1 MYSEMDKKELIELF
15 VNNLVETN
23 RGFSFYVNWN
33 NLRAYEEF
41 AIELNAMNVLIR
53 TDDIKK
59 KFYELAKKL
68 PSFISTFPFLF
79 ALSKKEREE
88 NWNGSSDL
96 AVVNTSVGEND
107 YLRYSFAKTLFVV
120 PLSDEQIEYYYDF
133 FVKIGLKNLFD
144 NMLQKSVEDY
154 AIGVLCGLDSNGR
167 KNRGG
172 TAFEDACEPI
182 IDSIC
187 LKHGITVLS
196 QKAFKVLSD
205 YGFDINSDIENRKA
219 DFILVKGSKA
229 LNIEV
234 DYFFRGGSK
243 PEEIINSYID
253 RKNRLAACGIDFVL
267 LTDGNCW
274 DNSSKSQLVIGFD
287 NINIMNFYLA
297 KNGYLEEIVKKS
309 FGE

>member
-1 MYSEMDKKELIELF
+1 MDKRELIEMF

-33 NLRAYEEF
+33 NVKAYEEF
-41 AIELNAMNVLIR
+41 DVELNAMNVLIR
-53 TDDIKK
+53 AENIKQ
-59 KFYELAKKL
+59 KFYELAQKL
-68 PSFISTFPFLF
+68 PSFIATFPLLF

-88 NWNGSSDL
+88 NWQGDCTLSI
-96 AVVNTSVGEND
+96 VNTNVGEND
-107 YLRYSFAKTLFVV
+107 YLRYSFSKEIFTHKLT
-120 PLSDEQIEYYYDF
+120 DEQIENYYDF
-133 FVKIGLKNLFD
+133 FVKIGLKSLFE
-144 NMLQKSVEDY
+144 NMLQKSVVDY
-154 AIGVLCGLDSNGR
+154 AMGVLCGLDSNGR

-182 IDSIC
+182 VNAIC
-187 LKHGITVLS
+187 LKYGINVLS
-196 QKAFKVLSD
+196 QKAFKVLSEL
-205 YGFDINSDIENRKA
+205 GFTINSDIENRRA
-219 DFILVKGSKA
+219 DFILYKGNKA

-253 RKNRLAACGIDFVL
+253 RKNRLSNCGIDFVL

-274 DNSSKSQLVIGFD
+274 DNESKSQLVIGFN

-297 KNGYLEEIVKKS
+297 KNGYLEEIIKES
-309 FGE
+309 FGL